1 MRYLQLCSLLLALGA
16 CSTHSPDIDV
26 ACEIDLQNNYLLKW
40 ETTPRIEGEVQ
51 VYRSTDPEHFDTAK
65 EPVATANIQTGYTV
79 VPDSL
84 QTYRYYFLLRF
95 NDRYNRIVGPRA
107 ERLKYIENFRDLGGY
122 ETKNGKQIRWGKIF
136 RSGEFN
142 SLTANSIN
150 RIKNMGIKTLIDFRD
165 SEDII
170 KTSPELGFDNVINL
184 PGSLHYRQNLL
195 PRLEKEELRRGDANL
210 FMQDLYV
217 AMVSGSKRAFKSM
230 FNQLLVEDNYPIVLS
245 CINGKDYTGFAVSL
259 LLSALDIPEDVIMN
273 DYLLSNRYFDKRRTS
288 FDPKNC
294 CDETQEALSLIQSAD
309 SRFLSYARDYIRQQH
324 GSINNYLVEELGLTP
339 EKTRHL
345 KHLLLH

>member
-1 MRYLQLCSLLLALGA
+1 MRYLQLCFWLLALSA

-26 ACEIDLQNNYLLKW
+26 ACEIDLQNNYILKW
-40 ETTPRIEGEVQ
+40 ETTPRIEGDVQ
-51 VYRSTDPEHFDTAK
+51 IYQSTDPENFNTQ
-65 EPVATANIQTGYTV
+65 ESPIATTSIQNGYIII
-79 VPDSL
+79 PESA
-84 QTYRYYFLLRF
+84 QEYRHYFLLQF
-95 NDRYNRIVGPRA
+95 NNRYEYITGPRA

-122 ETKNGKQIRWGKIF
+122 ASKNGKQIRWGKIF

-142 SLTANSIN
+142 TLTATSIS

-165 SEDII
+165 SEDVI
-170 KTSPELGFDNVINL
+170 KPSPELDHDNVINL
-184 PGSLHYRQNLL
+184 PGAIHYRQNLR
-195 PRLEKEELRRGDANL
+195 PRLEKEELRRGDANI

-245 CINGKDYTGFAVSL
+245 CVNGKDYTGFAVSL
-259 LLSALDIPEDVIMN
+259 LLTVLDIPEETIMN

-288 FDPKNC
+288 FDPKDC

-309 SRFLSYARDYIRQQH
+309 SRFLSYAREYIRQEY
-324 GSINNYLVEELGLTP
+324 GSINDYLEEELGVTP
-339 EKTRHL
+339 DKKRQL
-345 KHLLLH
+345 KRLLLH

>member
-1 MRYLQLCSLLLALGA
+1 
-16 CSTHSPDIDV
+16 
-26 ACEIDLQNNYLLKW
+26 
-40 ETTPRIEGEVQ
+40 
-51 VYRSTDPEHFDTAK
+51 
-65 EPVATANIQTGYTV
+65 
-79 VPDSL
+79 
-84 QTYRYYFLLRF
+84 
-95 NDRYNRIVGPRA
+95 
-107 ERLKYIENFRDLGGY
+107 
-122 ETKNGKQIRWGKIF
+122 
-136 RSGEFN
+136 
-142 SLTANSIN
+142 
-150 RIKNMGIKTLIDFRD
+150 MGIKKLIDFRD

-309 SRFLSYARDYIRQQH
+309 SRFLSYTRDYIRQQH
-324 GSINNYLVEELGLTP
+324 GSINNYLEEELGLTP
-339 EKTRHL
+339 EKKRQL

>member
-1 MRYLQLCSLLLALGA
+1 
-16 CSTHSPDIDV
+16 
-26 ACEIDLQNNYLLKW
+26 
-40 ETTPRIEGEVQ
+40 
-51 VYRSTDPEHFDTAK
+51 
-65 EPVATANIQTGYTV
+65 
-79 VPDSL
+79 
-84 QTYRYYFLLRF
+84 
-95 NDRYNRIVGPRA
+95 
-107 ERLKYIENFRDLGGY
+107 
-122 ETKNGKQIRWGKIF
+122 
-136 RSGEFN
+136 
-142 SLTANSIN
+142 
-150 RIKNMGIKTLIDFRD
+150 MGIKTLIDFRD

-288 FDPKNC
+288 F
-294 CDETQEALSLIQSAD
+294 AD

-324 GSINNYLVEELGLTP
+324 GSINNYLEEELGLTP
-339 EKTRHL
+339 EKKRQL